1 MMYDDEDEDREGKG
15 REGLRREDMR
25 REFDE
30 DKNGM
35 IKMKQKWFVY
45 EFVCRKLA
53 NRSMV
58 ANVEDKLKVF
68 TPLI

>member
-1 MMYDDEDEDREGKG
+1 
-15 REGLRREDMR
+15 MR